1 MAVNRATLD
10 QRRGRSAE
18 AIAAFEGCVARHP
31 GYAPA
36 QAGLGFALRDARR
49 YDEAVPILRRA
60 CELSPENA
68 MYACGLGRAL
78 LESGS
83 AEEALSQA
91 TRYLERRPGHSG
103 ARALESWRAWPLAT
117 PRV

>member
-1 MAVNRATLD
+1 MTSARRGWRCVEWGSAPEEAFLRAESSSHGEAIVAVNRATLD

-60 CELSPENA
+60 S
-68 MYACGLGRAL
+68 
-78 LESGS
+78 
-83 AEEALSQA
+83 
-91 TRYLERRPGHSG
+91 
-103 ARALESWRAWPLAT
+103 
-117 PRV
+117 